1 MSFIDIKNLKVHY
14 PIRGGFFNRIV
25 DHVYAVDG
33 VDLMIEKGKTYGL
46 VGESGSGK
54 STIGKAIIGLEK
66 IKDGTIT
73 YEGKVIE
80 KKRNRKSD
88 YNQNIQMIFQDS
100 LSSLNPKKRIID
112 IIAEPLRNFENL
124 TDNEERK
131 RVSELLEIVGMT
143 DDALYKYPHEFS
155 GGQRQRIG
163 VARAVAIKP
172 KLIIADEPVSALDLS
187 VQAQVLNYMKEI
199 QKQFGLSYL
208 FISHDLG
215 VVKHMC
221 DHISIMYRGR
231 FVETGKRD
239 DIYNNPQHIYTKR
252 LIAAIP
258 EVNPNHRE
266 SNKSKRLAV
275 EKEYKEN
282 ELEYY
287 DKNGKVYD
295 LQKLTD
301 THYVAL
307 AHKVKGGEK

>member
-25 DHVYAVDG
+25 DHVYEVDG

-100 LSSLNPKKRIID
+100 LSSLNPKKRIVD

-124 TDNEERK
+124 TDKEERK